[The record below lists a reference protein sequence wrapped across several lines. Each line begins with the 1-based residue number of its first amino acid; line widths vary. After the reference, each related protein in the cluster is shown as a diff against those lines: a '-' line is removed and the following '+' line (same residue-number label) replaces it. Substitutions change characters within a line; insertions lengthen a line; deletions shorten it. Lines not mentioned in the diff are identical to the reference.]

1 MATLNSRIP
10 EGPVAEKWTN
20 YKAHQKLVNPKNK
33 RKLDV
38 IIVGTGLAGASAAAS
53 LGEMGFKV
61 KNFCIQDSPRRAH
74 SIAAQGGINAAKNYQ
89 NDGDSV
95 YRLFYDTVK
104 GGDYRAREANVYRLA
119 EVSANIIDQC
129 VAQGVPF
136 AREYGGMLANRSFGG
151 AQVSRT
157 FYAKGQ
163 TGQQLLLGA
172 YSSLMCQVNAG
183 TVELYTRYEM
193 LDVVIIDGRA
203 RGIIARNLV
212 TGNIERFAA
221 HAVVI
226 GTGGYG
232 NTYFLS
238 TNAMGC
244 NCSAAIACYRKG
256 AFFANPSYVQIHPTC
271 IPVHGDKQSKLT
283 LMSESLRNDG
293 RIWVPKK
300 LEDAKRLQR
309 GEIQGKDIPEADRDY
324 YLERRYPA
332 FGNLVPRDVASRAA
346 KERCDKGF
354 GVNNTGLAVFLDFSQ
369 AIEDFG
375 KKEIEARYGNLF
387 DMYEEITDESPYE
400 TPMQIFPAVH
410 YTMGGIWVDY
420 ELMTTI
426 KGLFAIGECNFSDHG
441 ANRLGA
447 SALMQGLADGY
458 FVLPYTIQNYLAD
471 QITVPRFSTEL
482 PEFAEAEKAVKARID
497 RLFAIKGKRSV
508 DSIHKELGHIMWEHV
523 GMGRTKAG
531 LEEGIKMI
539 DALRKEFYTNLF
551 VPGTTEGVNVEL
563 EKALRLEDFLLMG
576 QLIANDALHR
586 EESCGGHFR
595 EEHQTEEGEAKRDD
609 QNFFYVG
616 CWEYQGADDKKP
628 VLHKEPLEYEI
639 IKVQTR
645 NYKS

>member
-119 EVSANIIDQC
+119 EVSNNIIDQC

-172 YSSLMCQVNAG
+172 YSSLMCQVHAG

-193 LDVVIIDGRA
+193 LDVVLIDGRA

-212 TGNIERFAA
+212 TGEIERFAA

-244 NCSAAIACYRKG
+244 NASAAIACYRKG
-256 AFFANPSYVQIHPTC
+256 ALFANPSYVQIHPTC

-300 LEDAKRLQR
+300 IEDAKACQEGRL
-309 GEIQGKDIPEADRDY
+309 QGKDIPEEDRDY

-369 AIEDFG
+369 AIKDFG
-375 KKEIEARYGNLF
+375 RDEIEARYGNLF
-387 DMYEEITDESPYE
+387 DMYEEITDESPYD
-400 TPMQIFPAVH
+400 TPMQIFPAIH

-426 KGLFAIGECNFSDHG
+426 NGLFAIGECNFSDHG

-471 QITVPRFSTEL
+471 QITVPRFSTDL
-482 PEFAEAEKAVKARID
+482 PEFEAAEKHVRERID
-497 RLFAIKGKRSV
+497 RLFAIGGKRSV
-508 DSIHKELGHIMWEHV
+508 DSIHKELGHIMWEYV
-523 GMGRTKAG
+523 GMGRTKEG
-531 LEEGIKMI
+531 LIKGLGLLKE
-539 DALRKEFYTNLF
+539 LRKTFYQELRI
-551 VPGTTEGVNVEL
+551 PGSKQGVNVEL
-563 EKALRLEDFLLMG
+563 EKALRLEDFILMG
-576 QLIANDALHR
+576 ELMANDALHR

-616 CWEYQGADDKKP
+616 CWEYQGNDDTAP
-628 VLHKEPLEYEI
+628 VLSKEPLEYEI